1 MAELG
6 TPEVNVNQTMIYRNQ
21 SNAITLFCE
30 VKGVPNVTSVFWV
43 KEVDGVFTSINILK
57 DGNIHWPSLN
67 IPSLK
72 LSDSG
77 TFACHAVNKVGNT
90 SSSAIRLEVL
100 ASK

>member
-1 MAELG
+1 VCYG
-6 TPEVNVNQTMIYRNQ
+6 YR
-21 SNAITLFCE
+21 
-30 VKGVPNVTSVFWV
+30 
-43 KEVDGVFTSINILK
+43 ILK
-57 DGNIHWPSLN
+57 EGNIYWPSLN

-100 ASK
+100 GIDFALSSIFILDVGTSDNDFFFYIL